1 MVDKKLAEELI
12 QLANGDRLLR
22 EEIAKEG
29 ALGKGYHPKMEA
41 VHRANAKRL
50 REIID
55 KIGYPGISKVGEEA
69 SEAAW
74 LIVQHAVSEPVF
86 MQNCYQLMNMDKE
99 DINLAHIAYLY
110 DRIQCFK
117 SKPQRFGT
125 QLTADGGIYPV
136 ENKED
141 LNTLRLQMNLPPLT
155 KRKLDTVYHI
165 EELANLNQR
174 DPDYTIWRK
183 KVGWI

>member
-1 MVDKKLAEELI
+1 MVDEKLAKELI
-12 QLANGDRLLR
+12 QLANADRLLR
-22 EEIAKEG
+22 EDLAQKS

-50 REIID
+50 CEIID

-74 LIVQHAVSEPVF
+74 LIVQHAVSEPLF
-86 MQNCYQLMNMDKE
+86 MQNCYQLMTMEKK

-117 SKPQRFGT
+117 GKPQRFGT

-141 LNTLRLQMNLPPLT
+141 LNKLRLGMNLPQLT
-155 KRKLDTVYHI
+155 KRKLETVYHVD
-165 EELANLNQR
+165 ELKILDQR